1 MADEREVLAANAA
14 FYRAFEKKDLEAMSA
29 VWSKGTGS
37 LCIHPGRRALRGWE
51 EIRSSWEKIF
61 KNTSYIEIETDII
74 TTEVNG
80 NFAYVVLVESVL
92 QVSGGRRVTAQS
104 MATNVFEQ
112 MAQGWYLVHHHGSPL
127 AS

>member
-1 MADEREVLAANAA
+1 
-14 FYRAFEKKDLEAMSA
+14 MSA

-80 NFAYVVLVESVL
+80 NFAYVVLVENVL